1 MRNFIRNSLV
11 ALGKKTPQVPAAAPP
26 PPPLPQALPNRRQRR
41 QQELGQRRTKAQIDR
56 ALERA
61 LTTPKS
67 KDTFIVTDAQG
78 REFEAV
84 LGIDKGIG
92 PDRTVLVTQDGDQ
105 YTVQQHEPT
114 ECHPT
119 TPNDQD

>member
-1 MRNFIRNSLV
+1 MRNFIRSSLV
-11 ALGKKTPQVPAAAPP
+11 ALGKKAPQVPAAAPP
-26 PPPLPQALPNRRQRR
+26 PLPGARPNRRQRR

-56 ALERA
+56 ALEKA
-61 LTTPKS
+61 LTTPKK

-78 REFEAV
+78 RQFEAV

-92 PDRTVLVTQDGDQ
+92 HDRTVVVTGDGDQ
-105 YTVQQHEPT
+105 YTVVQHEPT

-119 TPNDQD
+119 TPNDRD

>member
-11 ALGKKTPQVPAAAPP
+11 ALGKKAPQVPAAAPP
-26 PPPLPQALPNRRQRR
+26 PPPPARLNRRQRR

-61 LTTPKS
+61 LTTPRS

-105 YTVQQHEPT
+105 YTAQQHEPT

-119 TPNDQD
+119 PPNDRG